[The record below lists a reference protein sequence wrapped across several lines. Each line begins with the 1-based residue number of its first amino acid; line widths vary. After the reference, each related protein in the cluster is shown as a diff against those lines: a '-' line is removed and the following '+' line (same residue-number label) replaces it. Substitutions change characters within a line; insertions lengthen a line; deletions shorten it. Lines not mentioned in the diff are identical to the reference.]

1 MHTLR
6 LHRTSYHR
14 EASLALA
21 GFALP
26 VSSVFACTCTST
38 GNDEHEVLPR
48 IIDRFDLPSFTMALA
63 CIVGMIVVLTI
74 VACVARKKLAPQHQH
89 APLSPLI
96 VATGLTACALGLV
109 AIVVVPVFE
118 ALYTSLGYDL
128 PTLTLAVFS
137 YSHFLWLPTLLVVGL
152 WHVSK
157 TWKYRKRYV
166 AAALLVELF
175 VLFSALLFLYVPT
188 FDFGVVV

>member
-1 MHTLR
+1 MHTLP
-6 LHRTSYHR
+6 LNRTSYHR

-21 GFALP
+21 GFAFP
-26 VSSVFACTCTST
+26 VSSVFACTCTGT

-74 VACVARKKLAPQHQH
+74 VACVVRKKLAPQH

-96 VATGLTACALGLV
+96 VATGLTACALGWV
-109 AIVVVPVFE
+109 DIVVVHIFE
-118 ALYTSLGYDL
+118 ALLTSFGYDL
-128 PTLTLAVFS
+128 PTSTLAVFS
-137 YSHFLWLPTLLVVGL
+137 YSHFLWLPALLIVGL